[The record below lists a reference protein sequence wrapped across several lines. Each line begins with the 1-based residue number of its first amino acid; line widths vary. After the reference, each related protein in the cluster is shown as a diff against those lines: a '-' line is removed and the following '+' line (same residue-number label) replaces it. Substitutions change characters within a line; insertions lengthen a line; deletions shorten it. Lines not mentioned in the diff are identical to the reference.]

1 MCYYI
6 GGIFD
11 KRGIFCMQ
19 DEFIDADLLK
29 IDFGRLFAH
38 TRREHNLT
46 QEKLSELTGIS
57 DVYLRKIECGK
68 CSAAWT
74 IWLSLCTALDVDIAE
89 FRKNISF
96 LRSEKR
102 SRSLVRNT
110 YTAGNE
116 AFPRAPVR

>member
-1 MCYYI
+1 MKGAYLN
-6 GGIFD
+6 
-11 KRGIFCMQ
+11 MQ
-19 DEFIDADLLK
+19 EDGFIEAELLK
-29 IDFGRLFAH
+29 MDFGRLL
-38 TRREHNLT
+38 TRLRREHNLT

-57 DVYLRKIECGK
+57 DVYLRKIERGK

-116 AFPRAPVR
+116 TFPRAPVR